1 VRFVH
6 ASLLVGAVVLLLEGN
21 TAGGAGAAGGA
32 TAEGRSASPSSSLP
46 SKKSS
51 NSGASAAKP
60 EARDGV
66 FGVVTLSGPVPK
78 LAARPV
84 ISDVAICGR
93 ADRPSPALVLGKAR
107 EIGNVF
113 VWLEGASGGPLPK
126 GPFKIDQKG
135 CAFEPYAQVV
145 SKGVPVTILNSD
157 PILHNVHAT
166 TVKGDALFNQAIP
179 IKGQSFKETFSTPGV
194 VRIKCDVHAWM
205 NAWLFVADS
214 PFAAVTGKEGR
225 FAFPGVPPGAYRL
238 HAWHELFG
246 EKVQSVVVPAGGVL
260 KADVTLSL
268 AD

>member
-1 VRFVH
+1 MVVFPSSGRGER
-6 ASLLVGAVVLLLEGN
+6 AALKRIVGA
-21 TAGGAGAAGGA
+21 AALA
-32 TAEGRSASPSSSLP
+32 VMAAAAPRSGASPPSP

-51 NSGASAAKP
+51 NSVSHAPAEPPK
-60 EARDGV
+60 DGV

-78 LAARPV
+78 LAPRPV

-107 EIGNVF
+107 ELGNVF

-126 GPFKIDQKG
+126 GPFRMDQKG
-135 CAFEPYAQVV
+135 CAFEPYAMVV

-157 PILHNVHAT
+157 PVLHNVHAT
-166 TVKGDALFNQAIP
+166 TVTGDALFNQAIP
-179 IKGQSFKETFSTPGV
+179 IRGQSFRQTFSAPGV

-214 PFAAVTGKEGR
+214 PFAAVTGREGR
-225 FAFPGVPPGAYRL
+225 FAFPGVAPGTYRL

-246 EKVQSVVVPAGGVL
+246 EKVQSVVVPAGGVA
-260 KADVTLSL
+260 KADVALSL
-268 AD
+268 SD

>member
-6 ASLLVGAVVLLLEGN
+6 APKLAVAVVFLLEGN
-21 TAGGAGAAGGA
+21 MDGGAQASGAAAPAGS
-32 TAEGRSASPSSSLP
+32 SASPLLSSP
-46 SKKSS
+46 SKKSES
-51 NSGASAAKP
+51 AVSGAPRP

-66 FGVVTLSGPVPK
+66 FGVVTLSGPVPH
-78 LAARPV
+78 LAPRPV

-93 ADRPSPALVLGKAR
+93 ADRPSPALVLGKGK
-107 EIGNVF
+107 ELGNVF
-113 VWLEGASGGPLPK
+113 VWLEGAAGGPLPR
-126 GPFKIDQKG
+126 GPFRIDQKG

-157 PILHNVHAT
+157 PVLHNVHAT

-179 IKGQSFKETFSTPGV
+179 VKGQSFKETFSTAGV

-214 PFAAVTGKEGR
+214 PFAAVTGKDGR
-225 FAFPGVPPGAYRL
+225 FAFPGVAPGAYRL

-246 EKVQSVVVPAGGVL
+246 EKVQSVVVPAGGVV

>member
-1 VRFVH
+1 VTVVSSSSGRGER
-6 ASLLVGAVVLLLEGN
+6 AAPRRILL
-21 TAGGAGAAGGA
+21 TAALAAA
-32 TAEGRSASPSSSLP
+32 LVAPAPRSGASPSSP
-46 SKKSS
+46 SRKSPS
-51 NSGASAAKP
+51 AETASTNL
-60 EARDGV
+60 EAHDGV
-66 FGVVTLSGPVPK
+66 FGVVKLSGPVPK
-78 LAARPV
+78 LAPRPV

-107 EIGNVF
+107 ELGNVF

-126 GPFKIDQKG
+126 GPFRIDQKG

-145 SKGVPVTILNSD
+145 SKGIPVTVLNSD
-157 PILHNVHAT
+157 PVLHNVHAT

-179 IKGQSFKETFSTPGV
+179 IKGQSFKETLSTPGV

-214 PFAAVTGKEGR
+214 PFAAVTGKEGK
-225 FAFPGVPPGAYRL
+225 FAFPGVAPGTYRL

-246 EKVQSVVVPAGGVL
+246 EKVQSVVVPAGGVV

-268 AD
+268 TD

>member
-6 ASLLVGAVVLLLEGN
+6 ASLLVGAVVISSSGI
-21 TAGGAGAAGGA
+21 GPGAA
-32 TAEGRSASPSSSLP
+32 AEFPSSP

-51 NSGASAAKP
+51 SADATSTKL

-66 FGVVTLSGPVPK
+66 FGRVSLSGPVPK

-84 ISDVAICGR
+84 ISDAAICGK
-93 ADRPSPALVLGKAR
+93 ADRPSPALVLGKGK
-107 EIGNVF
+107 ELGNAF
-113 VWLEGASGGPLPK
+113 VWLEGAKGGELPK
-126 GPFKIDQKG
+126 GPFRIDQKG

-145 SKGVPVTILNSD
+145 SKGAPVTVLNSD
-157 PILHNVHAT
+157 PVLHNVHAT
-166 TVKGDALFNQAIP
+166 TVKGDALFNKAIP
-179 IKGQSFKETFSTPGV
+179 VKGQSFKEAFTTPGV

-214 PFAAVTGKEGR
+214 PFAAVTDREGR
-225 FAFPGVPPGAYRL
+225 FAFPGVAPGTYRL
-238 HAWHELFG
+238 HAWHELLG
-246 EKVQSVVVPAGGVL
+246 EKVQSVVVPASGVA